1 MILTKTLHSGEF
13 LDYEG
18 NIIRVTFS
26 KDEELEIFLS
36 PSTINVGKDG
46 GEFIIE
52 AYINVAG
59 EEISASSLTGNAYTW
74 GVKLQG
80 MFYDDYVNAD
90 GYTVSKYKLTIPKNT
105 SGKARE
111 SKGDVGFSHTYNG
124 TRLEKTITI
133 KQSS

>member
-1 MILTKTLHSGEF
+1 MIITETLHSGEF

-18 NIIRVTFS
+18 NIIRVTFT
-26 KDEELEIFLS
+26 KDKELGIFLS
-36 PSTINVGKDG
+36 PSTVDVGKDG

-59 EEISASSLTGNAYTW
+59 ETISGTSLTGDAYRW

-90 GYTVSKYKLTIPKNT
+90 GYTVSKYKLTIPQNT
-105 SGKARE
+105 TGKARE
-111 SKGDVGFSHTYNG
+111 SKDDVVFSCNYNG
-124 TRLEKTITI
+124 ILLEKFITI

>member
-1 MILTKTLHSGEF
+1 MIITKTLHSGEF

-18 NIIRVTFS
+18 NIIRVTFTE
-26 KDEELEIFLS
+26 DRELEIFLS
-36 PSTINVGKDG
+36 PSTVNVGKDG

-59 EEISASSLTGNAYTW
+59 GNISGTSLTGNAFRW

-90 GYTVSKYKLTIPKNT
+90 GYTVSKYKLTIPENT

-111 SKGDVGFSHTYNG
+111 SKGEVGLIYNYNG
-124 TRLEKTITI
+124 SELKKTITI